1 MLPGGGGKYA
11 GRGGA
16 QKRSRVPE
24 ILVVVLVLGLFG
36 GLLSWRSD
44 TFRQR
49 VLSLSHHDG
58 DASSLGD
65 IKEAKARLTR
75 QIEAY
80 NERMR
85 LADMESEQIPL
96 ARPCTASASAADDD
110 KKPADTRYM
119 MQPASEVAKE
129 APALAKALA
138 EHSKDREIML
148 TLANGVMICKNTSL
162 CW

>member
-1 MLPGGGGKYA
+1 MLPGGGGK
-11 GRGGA
+11 RGAA

-24 ILVVVLVLGLFG
+24 LVILLLLLGGFG
-36 GLLSWRSD
+36 GLLSYRSGS
-44 TFRQR
+44 FRQR
-49 VLSLSHHDG
+49 VLSLSHS
-58 DASSLGD
+58 DASSGD
-65 IKEAKARLTR
+65 IKEVKASLTR

-96 ARPCTASASAADDD
+96 VQRPCTAAATASTSAADD
-110 KKPADTRYM
+110 KKPADTRYK
-119 MQPASEVAKE
+119 MQSAAEVAKE

-138 EHSKDREIML
+138 EHSKNREIML
-148 TLANGVMICKNTSL
+148 TLANGVMICKNTTL